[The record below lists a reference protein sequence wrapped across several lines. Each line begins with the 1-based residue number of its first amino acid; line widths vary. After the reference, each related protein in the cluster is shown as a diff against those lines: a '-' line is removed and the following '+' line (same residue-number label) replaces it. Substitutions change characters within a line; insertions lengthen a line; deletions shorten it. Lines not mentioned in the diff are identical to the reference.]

1 MEAQSICGVIFK
13 EFEDWN
19 SQKKSVC
26 EAARLFKK
34 SDFTRESHLIC
45 GEGYVKILN
54 NFWFI
59 IQEYDPII
67 RHTLIPSTHATIF
80 LP

>member
-13 EFEDWN
+13 ELEDWN
-19 SQKKSVC
+19 SQKSLC
-26 EAARLFKK
+26 EAARLLKK
-34 SDFTRESHLIC
+34 SDLTRESQLIC
-45 GEGYVKILN
+45 GEGYEKILN

-59 IQEYDPII
+59 IHEYDPTI